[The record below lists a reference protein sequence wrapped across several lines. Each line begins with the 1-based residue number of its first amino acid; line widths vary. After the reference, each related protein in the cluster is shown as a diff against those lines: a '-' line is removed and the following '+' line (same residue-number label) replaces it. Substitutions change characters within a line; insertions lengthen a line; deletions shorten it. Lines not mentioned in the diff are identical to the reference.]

1 MMNPGEKS
9 TPFEPSMVFREILRP
24 VTRQAISRWLATH
37 PTSADGDPVIA
48 IHQALFCEPVRDLI
62 RCRRKIP
69 LPALKKNQYPGHTYQ
84 PIVHHN
90 HGFGNLWNGE
100 VTCNHMAQYREPFFF
115 LSHDETYLR
124 LVNSQ
129 LSILL
134 QPQGSNIHLV
144 HLAAGSLLIS
154 QACADG
160 LLPADHDSADRAQ
173 ASSQQSCR
181 RSKVIMTAL
190 PGWPPF
196 GK

>member
-1 MMNPGEKS
+1 
-9 TPFEPSMVFREILRP
+9 
-24 VTRQAISRWLATH
+24 
-37 PTSADGDPVIA
+37 
-48 IHQALFCEPVRDLI
+48 
-62 RCRRKIP
+62 
-69 LPALKKNQYPGHTYQ
+69 
-84 PIVHHN
+84 
-90 HGFGNLWNGE
+90 
-100 VTCNHMAQYREPFFF
+100 MAQYREPFFF

-173 ASSQQSCR
+173 ALITAILPTVKSYHDRAARMATIRQMNEMIPHLYSIMSCN
-181 RSKVIMTAL
+181 SAAYTPVDIPSDMTIL
-190 PGWPPF
+190 S
-196 GK
+196 